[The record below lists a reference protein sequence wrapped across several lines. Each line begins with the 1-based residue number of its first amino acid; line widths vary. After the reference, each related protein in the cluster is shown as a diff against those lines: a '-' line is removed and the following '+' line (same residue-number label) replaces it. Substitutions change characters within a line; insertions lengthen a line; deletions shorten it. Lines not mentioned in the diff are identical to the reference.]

1 MGFHFEMMEEGVM
14 GSFTISSGRR
24 KKAVRCPECGQI
36 MRLVKPESG
45 RYECTNPKCKV
56 IEVKFSR
63 YLWPLKIKRE
73 PTLAKKLP
81 SLAR

>member
-1 MGFHFEMMEEGVM
+1 MMEEKGLM
-14 GSFTISSGRR
+14 HRFTTSSRR
-24 KKAVRCPECGQI
+24 EERIVRCPECGEI

-81 SLAR
+81 SLVR